1 VVYFTWQNANHR
13 QIYTDYRP
21 TYVLTLE
28 IHMNEKGASRT
39 GFGEQARQRHP
50 DLSRSNIYPWSKFDY
65 DR

>member
-21 TYVLTLE
+21 TYVLTLG

-50 DLSRSNIYPWSKFDY
+50 DLSRSYFA
-65 DR
+65 